1 MVAWL
6 FGRRG
11 KGDDA
16 KKGPVPDYEKAK
28 AIAESGSEEER
39 RRLASVTQLQPE
51 FLYYFATDKSVDVRR
66 AVAQN
71 EGTPVQADLL
81 LARDPD
87 AHVRSML
94 GQKIASLL
102 PTLSADQNRKLADMV
117 FDIVDTLS
125 KDQLPAVRSTISE
138 EIKRLDNV
146 PPRIVQR
153 LARDSE
159 EIVSNPILEFSPLL
173 SERDLVDIIG
183 MGLRGGAL
191 AAISR
196 RKNLG
201 EQAAGAVAETQDDF
215 ALPALLQ
222 NHTAQIN
229 EETLNAIVEAAEKHT
244 EWHEALVGRKG
255 LGKNLLRRIG
265 GYVSKNL
272 LEKLIS
278 NNVLVDD
285 KLADE
290 LRTAVAERA
299 EEEGDDGGEAAAED
313 HAEEVRARELYN
325 AGKLTPRLLTS
336 SASNEEREFLVHA
349 LALSLQVDPDIT
361 RKLIV
366 SRDPKLAV
374 SVAWK
379 ADLGMGFATTFM
391 AKIMQLGE
399 GAQIKA
405 AAGNDYPLA
414 EDDMAWTLEMIGIT

>member
-11 KGDDA
+11 KGDGA
-16 KKGPVPDYEKAK
+16 KAGPVPDYEKAK
-28 AIAESGSEEER
+28 AIAETGSEEER
-39 RRLASVTQLQPE
+39 KRLASVTQLQPE
-51 FLYYFATDKSVDVRR
+51 FLYYFANDKSVDVRR

-71 EGTPVQADLL
+71 EGTPIQADVL

-87 AHVRSML
+87 AYVRTML
-94 GQKIASLL
+94 GQKIANLL
-102 PTLSADQNRKLADMV
+102 PSLSSDQNRKLTDMV
-117 FDIVDTLS
+117 FDIVDTLAN
-125 KDQLPAVRSTISE
+125 DQLPAVRAVIAE
-138 EIKRLDNV
+138 EIKGLDNV

-183 MGLRGGAL
+183 MGLRGEAL
-191 AAISR
+191 AAISKR
-196 RKNLG
+196 QGLG
-201 EQAAGAVAETQDDF
+201 EQASGAVAGTQDDI

-222 NHTAQIN
+222 NQTAMIS
-229 EETLNAIVEAAEKHT
+229 EETLAAIVEAGEVHEA
-244 EWHEALVGRKG
+244 WHEALVGRKG
-255 LGKNLLRRIG
+255 LGKSLLRRIG

-272 LEKLIS
+272 LEKLIT

-285 KLADE
+285 KLAEE
-290 LRTAVAERA
+290 LRTAVAER
-299 EEEGDDGGEAAAED
+299 GGEGAEDDDTVAED
-313 HAEEVRARELYN
+313 HAEEARARELYD
-325 AGKLTPRLLTS
+325 AGKLSPKLLTA
-336 SASNEEREFLVHA
+336 SAKNEEREFLVHA
-349 LALSLQVDPDIT
+349 LALSLGTKPDIT

-379 ADLGMGFATTFM
+379 ADLGMGFAKTFM
-391 AKIMQLGE
+391 TKIMQLDE
-399 GAQIKA
+399 GTQIKA
-405 AAGNDYPLA
+405 AGGADYPLD

>member
-16 KKGPVPDYEKAK
+16 KTGPVPDYEKAK
-28 AIAESGSEEER
+28 KIAESGSEEER
-39 RRLASVTQLQPE
+39 QRLASVTQLQPE
-51 FLYYFATDKSVDVRR
+51 FLYYFATDKSDEVRR
-66 AVAQN
+66 AVARN

-94 GQKIASLL
+94 GQKVASLL
-102 PTLSADQNRKLADMV
+102 PTLSPDQNRKLADMV
-117 FDIVDTLS
+117 FDIVDTLA
-125 KDQLPAVRSTISE
+125 KDQLPAVRSVIAE
-138 EIKRLDNV
+138 EIKGLDNV

-183 MGLRGGAL
+183 MGLRGEAL

-196 RKNLG
+196 RKDLG
-201 EQAAGAVAETQDDF
+201 EQAAGAVAETQDDI

-222 NHTAQIN
+222 NQTARIN
-229 EETLNAIVEAAEKHT
+229 EETLSAIVEAAEKHT
-244 EWHEALVGRKG
+244 EWHDALVGRKG

-285 KLADE
+285 KLAEE
-290 LRTAVAERA
+290 LRSAVADRA
-299 EEEGDDGGEAAAED
+299 DEEEGDEDAAED
-313 HAEEVRARELYN
+313 HAEETRARELYD
-325 AGKLTPRLLTS
+325 AGKLTPRLLTA

-349 LALSLQVDPDIT
+349 LALSLQADAEVT

-391 AKIMQLGE
+391 SKIMQLDE
-399 GAQIKA
+399 GSQIKA